1 MGSRR
6 PVRHRAAA
14 RQADLLVRGGIAP
27 ADPGAAAA
35 LRERLI
41 GWHAPIGALLT
52 ATAPGDVV
60 GATVLED
67 LPQLARWTRGRLALL
82 GDAAD
87 ATTPNLGQ
95 GAAQALE
102 DAAALVRAVAATPAD
117 LPGALRDYETTRKA
131 RAELVVPAR
140 APSVASLTSTGSSPP
155 VCATSPSAP
164 LPQP

>member
-1 MGSRR
+1 M
-6 PVRHRAAA
+6 
-14 RQADLLVRGGIAP
+14 
-27 ADPGAAAA
+27 
-35 LRERLI
+35 
-41 GWHAPIGALLT
+41 
-52 ATAPGDVV
+52 
-60 GATVLED
+60 LED

-131 RAELVVPAR
+131 RAELVVRRSRAVVRLADVHGLLAARLRDLAVRATPPAVTVR
-140 APSVASLTSTGSSPP
+140 QLT
-155 VCATSPSAP
+155 P
-164 LPQP
+164 LLTPALTRPRPDA